1 MDIAPLYELRVRLK
15 NAVISGSELLSEDFR
30 LERAVL
36 DIKPLEAASPVFAKI
51 GQLLS
56 LLLSKDCKD
65 RPGTLLDAITLVDAV
80 ICTQGVV
87 SEIGR
92 AHV

>member
-51 GQLLS
+51 
-56 LLLSKDCKD
+56 
-65 RPGTLLDAITLVDAV
+65 
-80 ICTQGVV
+80 
-87 SEIGR
+87 
-92 AHV
+92 